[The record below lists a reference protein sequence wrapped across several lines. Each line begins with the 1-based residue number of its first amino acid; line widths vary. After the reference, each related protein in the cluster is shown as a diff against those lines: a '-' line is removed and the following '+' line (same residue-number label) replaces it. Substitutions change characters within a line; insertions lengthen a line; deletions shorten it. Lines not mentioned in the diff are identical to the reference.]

1 MNKMATDDEILD
13 NLGYKPG
20 FKGMFKYISGD
31 GKTKETELVMERKYT
46 DDKKLCSHCNQT
58 LPLDSFSKTVV
69 GRYMKRK
76 GLYVRVFYRNCY
88 CKKCFNEIKKEKGKV
103 KKLKDDVDVV
113 EE

>member
-1 MNKMATDDEILD
+1 MYKMSTTINDDEILD
-13 NLGYKPG
+13 NLGYKPS

-31 GKTKETELVMERKYT
+31 GKTRETELVMERKYT
-46 DDKKLCSHCNQT
+46 DDKKSCSHCNQT
-58 LPLDSFSKTVV
+58 LPLDSFSKVVV

-88 CKKCFNEIKKEKGKV
+88 CKSCFNEIKKGK
-103 KKLKDDVDVV
+103 KKKDEVDDG

>member
-1 MNKMATDDEILD
+1 MYKMATTTNDDEILD
-13 NLGYKPG
+13 NLGYKPS

-31 GKTKETELVMERKYT
+31 GKTKETELVMERKYR
-46 DDKKLCSHCNQT
+46 DDNKLCSQCKQL
-58 LPLDSFSKTVV
+58 LPLDSFSKVVV

-88 CKKCFNEIKKEKGKV
+88 CKPCLNKIKNLKAKKV
-103 KKLKDDVDVV
+103 QEDS